1 MPQTKTAKLKKLQ
14 RQVNEKLKN
23 LVIPAGEDRK
33 EYIAKTLAPLQLYTY
48 YGIISAIGGTST
60 GNQVSFQTGNT
71 GYESE
76 WPIWAYNLALL
87 AFSSGKQIYVASSN
101 QSAFG
106 NYLVLVD
113 VFA

>member
-1 MPQTKTAKLKKLQ
+1 MAQTKTAKLKKLQ

-23 LVIPAGEDRK
+23 LVIPPGEDRK
-33 EYIAKTLAPLQLYTY
+33 EYIAKTLAPLQVYTY

-76 WPIWAYNLALL
+76 WPMWAYNVALL
-87 AFSSGKQIYVASSN
+87 GFSSGKQTLVVSSN
-101 QSAFG
+101 QDAFG
-106 NYLVLVD
+106 NYLVLVE